1 MDYHMATITFDTH
14 EFIQTLEAAGFE
26 KKQAEAVS
34 AAFKKAS
41 GEAELATKH
50 DVDLVRQEIRE
61 LELRI
66 NARFERIEGEIK
78 LNRWMLGIIVVAEVA
93 PLLAKLFHA

>member
-1 MDYHMATITFDTH
+1 MTTITFDTH

-34 AAFKKAS
+34 AVFKKAT
-41 GEAELATKH
+41 GEAELATKA
-50 DVDLVRQEIRE
+50 DLKEIKTE
-61 LELRI
+61 LKSEIELLRRDMI
-66 NARFERIEGEIK
+66 GTKLEVMGELK

-93 PLLAKLFHA
+93 PLLVKLFHA